1 MKLRTKLVLISVLV
15 IIVMAVTSC
24 LILYSSIC
32 NDTVNGI
39 VQSGIDGYTSFC
51 AEFSNQLSVDKL
63 ENILVQKSYITDKF
77 KRTKNWNGFSL
88 KGGNEYLT
96 NNIGF
101 DVGSVLSNPNKQTI
115 FANQTLL
122 YQLVRVNNQYFF
134 IANCTVRINES
145 LYDISYANDI
155 TAQISKLRSLITM
168 CATTISLCAVLAA
181 IVIWVVIY
189 RALSPIQEI
198 KTAVSA
204 FAKGNHSSRVALKR
218 KDELQEVASAFNDM
232 ANTIE
237 ANIRSINEI
246 SEQRQLFIQNLSH
259 ELKTPIASI
268 MLDIETIQNRKLSG
282 QQLQLLLGNIYKQI
296 SWIEA
301 LSRKLMVL
309 IMTDGL
315 IEIRPVPIS
324 ELFSAVRDSLERQL
338 KERNLHLITQDNGA
352 CMLLD
357 FDLMQSAV
365 VNLVTNA
372 MKASSIGQTIEV
384 LADEHGIEVKD
395 YGIGIPSQDLNSVT
409 EPFYMVDK
417 SRAHQNNSCGLGLSL
432 VKSIV
437 NAHGAQ
443 LVIRSMPGIGTT
455 VRISWNSK

>member
-1 MKLRTKLVLISVLV
+1 
-15 IIVMAVTSC
+15 
-24 LILYSSIC
+24 
-32 NDTVNGI
+32 
-39 VQSGIDGYTSFC
+39 
-51 AEFSNQLSVDKL
+51 
-63 ENILVQKSYITDKF
+63 
-77 KRTKNWNGFSL
+77 
-88 KGGNEYLT
+88 
-96 NNIGF
+96 
-101 DVGSVLSNPNKQTI
+101 
-115 FANQTLL
+115 
-122 YQLVRVNNQYFF
+122 
-134 IANCTVRINES
+134 
-145 LYDISYANDI
+145 
-155 TAQISKLRSLITM
+155 
-168 CATTISLCAVLAA
+168 
-181 IVIWVVIY
+181 
-189 RALSPIQEI
+189 
-198 KTAVSA
+198 
-204 FAKGNHSSRVALKR
+204 
-218 KDELQEVASAFNDM
+218 
-232 ANTIE
+232 
-237 ANIRSINEI
+237 
-246 SEQRQLFIQNLSH
+246 
-259 ELKTPIASI
+259 